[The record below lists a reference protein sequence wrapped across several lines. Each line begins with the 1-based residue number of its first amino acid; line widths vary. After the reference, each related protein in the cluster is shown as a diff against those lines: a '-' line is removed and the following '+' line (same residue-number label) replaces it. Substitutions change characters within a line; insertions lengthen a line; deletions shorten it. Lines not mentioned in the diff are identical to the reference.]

1 MSYGDYYNYMED
13 MAFLDSISR
22 HLLDESQNPLMFTGA
37 DDGGLHDMLMYAVPA
52 VVVKTEPIPE
62 LTAQQTERVTARGS
76 QYRGVRQR
84 RWGKFA
90 AEIRDPSKNGARV
103 WLGTY
108 ETAEDAAL
116 AYDQAAYS
124 MRGSRA
130 LLNFPLRI
138 NSGEPAPVRIMS
150 KRSAASPDQSST
162 SSSDT
167 GKSRKRKTAVGG
179 VVKKGRVEA
188 GLQ

>member
-1 MSYGDYYNYMED
+1 MTFESDT
-13 MAFLDSISR
+13 AFLDTISR
-22 HLLDESQNPLMFTGA
+22 NLP
-37 DDGGLHDMLMYAVPA
+37 DDSRIFSGDDSSIHDMLLMYGVFGGGGSMGWPAAVKP
-52 VVVKTEPIPE
+52 EPEPQV
-62 LTAQQTERVTARGS
+62 AAPPRGAH
-76 QYRGVRQR
+76 YRGVRQR
-84 RWGKFA
+84 PWGKFA

-116 AYDQAAYS
+116 AYDQAAYA

-138 NSGEPAPVRIMS
+138 NSGEPAPVRITS
-150 KRSAASPDQSST
+150 KRSAASPDRS
-162 SSSDT
+162 SSSDS
-167 GKSRKRKTAVGG
+167 GSSRKGKAAAPHPGL
-179 VVKKGRVEA
+179 KKGRLEV